1 MPHVVTPTTTCRHFY
16 PVRPR
21 CTESFFPACSVSYL
35 REAGLDVFA
44 SHHVIHSNG
53 MRRDT
58 LACANVAVR
67 RFTCILRRAA
77 LRTE

>member
-1 MPHVVTPTTTCRHFY
+1 MATQAITFSHFC
-16 PVRPR
+16 PVRAR
-21 CTESFFPACSVSYL
+21 CNESFFPACNVSYT
-35 REAGLDVFA
+35 REAESKAFA

-77 LRTE
+77 LRTG